1 MRVLLVEDDA
11 NLRFGVAAA
20 LRAAGLAVDEAV
32 DLPQADE
39 ALFVTAYDC
48 AVFVR
53 MLPSGDAADYVEE
66 LRRGGRAVPVLF
78 LTARDTVADRVEGFA
93 RGGDDYLVKPFAVPE
108 LVARVRSLCRRAP
121 AVSPPVLRVGDV
133 EIDTARRQVRRAGVL
148 LTFTRREFAVLEVLA
163 TRADQAVGRAELIES
178 CWDEMAEPQ
187 SNVLEVLISQLRRKL
202 GGPRSSTPC
211 AASATAWPTSPP
223 GEGRSASVSL
233 RPRADADGA
242 CTEAAPAHHRAVRAD
257 QCGGAGRDGG
267 PGGAQRRRARAR
279 TAGPGHERRHQLGAG
294 AAGDRRGRPAGHRG
308 AARQRRDRVPAAL
321 PALGAG
327 GSRGGG
333 RRPRTRGAGRRARPR
348 RPCLTVSTGAVRQA
362 AATAVR
368 ADEPR
373 SRDARTAD
381 GEPVRMF
388 ALPFYPPDAEEDAA
402 PQGALVT
409 VADASAQRA
418 DHRRLTSVVSGG
430 CALLVLLSAGV
441 GHLLSGRAVR
451 PALEA
456 LDRQESFL
464 ADAAHDLRTP
474 AASLRTLAETALRG
488 ETDSTDV
495 HRRTL
500 RLAEGMGTLVDG
512 LLTRARLMSG
522 TAVLAV
528 EPLRLDQLV
537 EAVVEDVADEGQRVA
552 VRAERAVVVVAD
564 PDLVRRTVANL
575 VGNALVHGH
584 LPGEPAE
591 VEVTVDGDGATTT
604 VTVEDAGP
612 GLPPEVA
619 GALFD
624 RFRSGSGSTGLGLS
638 IASWVAHAHGGSLTA
653 EPGRR
658 GGARFVLRLPAGGPA
673 TEG

>member
-1 MRVLLVEDDA
+1 M
-11 NLRFGVAAA
+11 
-20 LRAAGLAVDEAV
+20 
-32 DLPQADE
+32 
-39 ALFVTAYDC
+39 
-48 AVFVR
+48 
-53 MLPSGDAADYVEE
+53 
-66 LRRGGRAVPVLF
+66 RAVRPPF
-78 LTARDTVADRVEGFA
+78 RSARALTPT
-93 RGGDDYLVKPFAVPE
+93 
-108 LVARVRSLCRRAP
+108 ARVRRLRRRITVLFALTS
-121 AVSPPVLRVGDV
+121 AVGLVTMAVLAVRSDGVRWREQLDQGMSA
-133 EIDTARRQVRRAGVL
+133 DTNWALGLLETDDDGRLDTEVL
-148 LTFTRREFAVLEVLA
+148 LDNA
-163 TRADQAVGRAELIES
+163 G
-178 CWDEMAEPQ
+178 
-187 SNVLEVLISQLRRKL
+187 
-202 GGPRSSTPC
+202 
-211 AASATAWPTSPP
+211 TACPP
-223 GEGRSASVSL
+223 LFLLS
-233 RPRADADGA
+233 
-242 CTEAAPAHHRAVRAD
+242 
-257 QCGGAGRDGG
+257 
-267 PGGAQRRRARAR
+267 
-279 TAGPGHERRHQLGAG
+279 
-294 AAGDRRGRPAGHRG
+294 
-308 AARQRRDRVPAAL
+308 VPAAPGEPSDT
-321 PALGAG
+321 PAPGELVVEHA
-327 GSRGGG
+327 
-333 RRPRTRGAGRRARPR
+333 PR
-348 RPCLTVSTGAVRQA
+348 RPCLTMPAGAVRQA

-368 ADEPR
+368 ADESR

-418 DHRRLTSVVSGG
+418 DHRRLTWVVSGG

-512 LLTRARLMSG
+512 LLTRARLMAG

-537 EAVVEDVADEGQRVA
+537 EDAAGEGQRVA

-564 PDLVRRTVANL
+564 PDLVRRAVANL

-584 LPGEPAE
+584 RPGEPAE
-591 VEVTVDGDGATTT
+591 VEVTVDGDGAATT

-624 RFRSGSGSTGLGLS
+624 RFSSGSGSTGLGLS